1 MKNILIIAFLGVAG
15 LGFGQHSEKNFIDQ
29 NFIEVTGKS
38 EMQLIPDLIY
48 LKIVISEKDTKN
60 KISVAEMEKKM
71 TDKFREIGI
80 DIKKD
85 LVIKDLLSYYKSK
98 FIAKADV
105 ILSKEYQ
112 LEVHDG
118 KTAARVF
125 EELEKIDISNV
136 SIDHVD
142 HTKMEEFRKET
153 KVNAIKAARDKAE
166 SLTKA
171 IGQSIGRAIYISE
184 LNNDSSGPS
193 NSMHGLA
200 VYRDSDGESKP
211 VVDLDFE
218 KIKLEYSIF
227 ARFELK

>member
-1 MKNILIIAFLGVAG
+1 MNKNKMKNILIIVFLGVTK
-15 LGFGQHSEKNFIDQ
+15 LGFGQTSEKNFIDQ

-142 HTKMEEFRKET
+142 HTKME
-153 KVNAIKAARDKAE
+153 
-166 SLTKA
+166 
-171 IGQSIGRAIYISE
+171 
-184 LNNDSSGPS
+184 
-193 NSMHGLA
+193 
-200 VYRDSDGESKP
+200 
-211 VVDLDFE
+211 
-218 KIKLEYSIF
+218 
-227 ARFELK
+227 